1 MLGLRKELAAAEA
14 AERLETQLVAGRTQL
29 ATVPVAGTVADPQA
43 GALARLTGLDEATIR
58 AGVALLLAGLIEAGS
73 ALGFTLVSVS
83 TTSNPPPPMPSRVPG
98 SQNASRRRAQPPRHS
113 TTDALEQWVQTRLKK
128 EPTAEIPAREAY
140 ADFCRWTRAGGLD
153 PCTETRFGRELTAR
167 INRLGGR
174 KAKRRD
180 RAYYVGVSL
189 IDGTTPIGLKA
200 AA

>member
-1 MLGLRKELAAAEA
+1 M
-14 AERLETQLVAGRTQL
+14 
-29 ATVPVAGTVADPQA
+29 
-43 GALARLTGLDEATIR
+43 
-58 AGVALLLAGLIEAGS
+58 
-73 ALGFTLVSVS
+73 LVSVS
-83 TTSNPPPPMPSRVPG
+83 TTSNPPLPMPSRVPG

-113 TTDALEQWVQTRLKK
+113 TTDALEQWVRTRLKK

-140 ADFCRWTRAGGLD
+140 ADFCRWTRARGLI
-153 PCTETRFGRELTAR
+153 GRELTAR